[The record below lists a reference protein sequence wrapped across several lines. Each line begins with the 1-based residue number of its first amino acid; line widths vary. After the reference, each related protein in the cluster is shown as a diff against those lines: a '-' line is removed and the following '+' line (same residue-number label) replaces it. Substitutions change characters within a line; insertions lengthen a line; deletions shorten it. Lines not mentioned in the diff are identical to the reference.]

1 MYHII
6 LHLRQRLEGSILGV
20 EIMRPKTQKVRVTST
35 DVALA
40 SWLPGGVLSSS
51 THKPRGGDATV
62 LEHLPVRP
70 TTVTVAAVWVTVLM

>member
-62 LEHLPVRP
+62 LEHLPVLP
-70 TTVTVAAVWVTVLM
+70 ITVTVAAVWVTVFM